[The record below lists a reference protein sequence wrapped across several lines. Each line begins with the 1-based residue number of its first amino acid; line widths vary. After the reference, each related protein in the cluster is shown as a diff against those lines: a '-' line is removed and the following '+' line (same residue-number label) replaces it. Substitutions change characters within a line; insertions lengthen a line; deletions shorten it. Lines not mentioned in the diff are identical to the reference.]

1 MISRRHF
8 LFAAAAQTAL
18 PTFAKETPKVGCQA
32 NGFVLKPGDF
42 PALLGALGKMK
53 ELGYAGFECNVRF
66 VRGQFDRSQE
76 ARNQIGQTGVR
87 FIGAHMSMAEAQ
99 PDTYSKTLEGVAAL
113 GAECIVMSGTALSPE
128 GKFEPEALRM
138 KAAKL
143 ETLAKTCREKGLHL
157 AYHNHN
163 PEFANHNA
171 EVEAL
176 ANATSS
182 ELVDFL
188 VDAGHGYLGGGDP
201 AEFLRR
207 HSKRVLGC
215 HIKTFRR
222 GAGEPTQVP
231 LGQGDFDFQELAL
244 AIKNTGWAGWL
255 IDEEGGGPTP
265 GDTAALGPDR
275 EHIRHVFGV

>member
-76 ARNQIGQTGVR
+76 ARSQIEQTGVR
-87 FIGAHMSMAEAQ
+87 FIGAHMSMGEAQ
-99 PDTYSKTLEGVAAL
+99 PETYPKTLDGVAAL
-113 GAECIVMSGTALSPE
+113 GAECIVMSGAALSPE
-128 GKFEPEALRM
+128 GKFEPEALRT

-143 ETLAKTCREKGLHL
+143 ETLAKSCREKGLRL

-171 EVEAL
+171 EVEGL
-176 ANATSS
+176 ANATSP

-207 HSKRVLGC
+207 HSKRILGC

-244 AIKNTGWAGWL
+244 AIKNTSWAGWL

-275 EHIRHVFGV
+275 EHIRRVFGV

>member
-8 LFAAAAQTAL
+8 LIAAAAQTAL
-18 PTFAKETPKVGCQA
+18 PAFTKGTAKVGCQA

-42 PALLGALGKMK
+42 PALLGALGNMK

-66 VRGQFDRSQE
+66 VRGQFDHSQKARSQIE
-76 ARNQIGQTGVR
+76 QTGVR

-99 PDTYSKTLEGVAAL
+99 ADTFLKTLEGVAAL
-113 GAECIVMSGTALSPE
+113 GAECIVMSATALSPE
-128 GKFEPEALRM
+128 GKFEPEALRA

-143 ETLAKTCREKGLHL
+143 EALAKMCREKDLRL

-171 EVEAL
+171 EMEAL
-176 ANATSS
+176 AEATSQD
-182 ELVDFL
+182 LVDFL
-188 VDAGHGYLGGGDP
+188 MDAGHGYLGGGNP
-201 AEFLRR
+201 AEFLRS
-207 HSKRVLGC
+207 HSARILGC

-222 GAGEPTQVP
+222 GKGEPMQVP
-231 LGQGDFDFQELAL
+231 LGQGDFGFQELAL
-244 AIKNTGWAGWL
+244 AIRKTVWAGWL

-275 EHIRHVFGV
+275 DYIRRVFGR